1 MGPSARCDCRQE
13 RPPWGG
19 SHQLQQRNA
28 KPLYDNLPQP
38 RCLPI
43 RTLGRN
49 RPTFDHLLPF
59 GTVGYLRRLKP
70 EHKLASR
77 GAQCIILGIDTNY
90 PRRTFRVRDLTTGQV
105 IMRQAMIWHPTADA
119 REEVSRNT
127 MTRGGGGARH
137 GRYLPRPKKT
147 CLYTFLLRSREALSE
162 QPKSEQHEPG
172 GGWARRCFALERVE
186 HEGGEVLSRRGQ
198 LRRSSNR
205 KSVCARAGS
214 G

>member
-13 RPPWGG
+13 RPPLGG

-127 MTRGGGGARH
+127 MTRGGGGRDTGVTCHHPRKPASTRSYWGA
-137 GRYLPRPKKT
+137 GRPS
-147 CLYTFLLRSREALSE
+147 RSSRNRNSM
-162 QPKSEQHEPG
+162 SRG
-172 GGWARRCFALERVE
+172 GDGPEDAFALERVE